1 MSRATN
7 APASRERRR
16 KRLELAKGFY
26 GGRSKRFRTATEAVD
41 HARRYATVHRKL
53 RKRDYRSLWIVRINA
68 AVRPLGITY
77 SRFIE
82 GLNKAKVQLNRK
94 ILADLAVNDP
104 AAFTAILE
112 AARAALPEDVNAP
125 KVEASA

>member
-1 MSRATN
+1 MSRSTN

-16 KRLELAKGFY
+16 GRLELAKGFY

-41 HARRYATVHRKL
+41 HAKRYATVHRKL
-53 RKRDYRSLWIVRINA
+53 RKRDYRSLWIVRINV
-68 AVRPLGITY
+68 AVRALDFTY

-82 GLNKAKVQLNRK
+82 GLNKAGVALNRK

-104 AAFTAILE
+104 AAFADLVKTAK
-112 AARAALPEDVNAP
+112 AALA
-125 KVEASA
+125 

>member
-1 MSRATN
+1 MSRSTN

-41 HARRYATVHRKL
+41 HAKRYATVHRKL

-68 AVRPLGITY
+68 AVRALDFTY

-82 GLNKAKVQLNRK
+82 GLNKAGVALNRK

-104 AAFTAILE
+104 AAFADLVKQ
-112 AARAALPEDVNAP
+112 AKAALA
-125 KVEASA
+125 

>member
-1 MSRATN
+1 MSRSTN
-7 APASRERRR
+7 APASRQRRR
-16 KRLELAKGFY
+16 GRLELAKGFY

-41 HARRYATVHRKL
+41 HAKRYATVHRKL

-68 AVRPLGITY
+68 AVRALDFTY

-82 GLNKAKVQLNRK
+82 GLNKAGVALNRK

-104 AAFTAILE
+104 TAFAELVKQ
-112 AARAALPEDVNAP
+112 AKAALA
-125 KVEASA
+125 